1 MWADDLKLTNIAKAA
16 SKLARMLKEYKRP
29 DGERLKPRTVRI
41 GNGTPKGFHRSDFE
55 EGLETLPSPASE
67 KAATV
72 ATVATRD
79 RGNVAAVA
87 DVATFQKS
95 DDRQTCD

>member
-1 MWADDLKLTNIAKAA
+1 MEPQKVFTGATLRRAW
-16 SKLARMLKEYKRP
+16 KRY
-29 DGERLKPRTVRI
+29 
-41 GNGTPKGFHRSDFE
+41 
-55 EGLETLPSPASE
+55 LPPASE